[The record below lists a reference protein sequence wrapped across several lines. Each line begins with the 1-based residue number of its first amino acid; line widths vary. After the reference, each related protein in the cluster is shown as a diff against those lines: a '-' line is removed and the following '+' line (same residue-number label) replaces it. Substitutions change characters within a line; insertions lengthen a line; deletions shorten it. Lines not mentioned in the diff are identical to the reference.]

1 MGGALKKKEGK
12 EGKKKKEGEGEEK
25 EKKNV
30 AITKPSV
37 TSSSVIAPSLINSK
51 VHPSLLT

>member
-1 MGGALKKKEGK
+1 LGGALKKKEGK
-12 EGKKKKEGEGEEK
+12 EGKKKKEGEGEDK